1 MFRLPKN
8 LLKLGLPRDG
18 FFRLGLV
25 ASMLQGASAVALL
38 GVSAWLISRAAEV
51 DSIVYLGLAIVGVRG
66 FAVGRAAFRY
76 AERLLLH
83 ESAFRMLSKMR
94 PRMFSRIAPFV
105 PAGVSDLGR
114 GEAIS
119 RIVNDVDELQ
129 NLSLR
134 VIAPLIQATS
144 VSALSLA
151 FVFALL
157 PADGIALFIALLI
170 GFLVALPLSA
180 KTSRST
186 DNLIAPLK
194 AKLSNLSLNMLENQ
208 DVYLAY
214 GWMPEKMNEISKI
227 DIELRRAI
235 SRSNLSGGL
244 GLALISLLAS
254 LAMLGGALL
263 GGFAVTA
270 NQIPGAMLAV
280 VSLLPMA
287 IFELVQNAQP
297 SISAF
302 RKFKSSAYRIQEMLE
317 RELPPAL
324 CLESGF
330 EKLEQVN
337 SLELNSAGIRYPENA
352 LESVSQVDL
361 KVFRGSVTLLSGA
374 SGTGKSS
381 IALALTRLINL
392 NSGEYLINGKLV
404 ASYNLESV
412 RNQIGLVEQNPTIF
426 VGDVKANLLLARPN
440 ATDEELRGVL
450 DRVGLWEIF
459 SSREGL
465 STQLGDRGV
474 MISGG
479 EAQRLALARALLAEF
494 QVLVMDEPTANVDS
508 YQADRLMADIIRVV
522 RDSDS
527 KSLVLISHE
536 DKYRALVDQ
545 ELRLA

>member
-1 MFRLPKN
+1 VFRLSKN

-18 FFRLGLV
+18 FFRIGLV
-25 ASMLQGASAVALL
+25 ASILQGASAVSLL

-83 ESAFRMLSKMR
+83 ESAFRMLSTMR
-94 PRMFSRIAPFV
+94 PRIFSRIAPFV
-105 PAGVSDLGR
+105 PAGMNDLGR
-114 GEAIS
+114 GETIS

-129 NLSLR
+129 NLPLR
-134 VIAPLIQATS
+134 VIATLIQAAS

-151 FVFALL
+151 FVFTLL
-157 PADGIALFIALLI
+157 PTDGFALAVALLI

-186 DNLIAPLK
+186 DELIAPLK
-194 AKLSNLSLNMLENQ
+194 AKLSNLSLNLLENQ

-214 GWMPEKMNEISKI
+214 GWMPEKMIEISKV
-227 DIELRRAI
+227 DRELRRAI
-235 SRSNLSGGL
+235 SRSNISSGL

-254 LAMLGGALL
+254 LGMLCGALL

-280 VSLLPMA
+280 VTLLPMA

-302 RKFKSSAYRIQEMLE
+302 RKFKSSAHRIQELLE
-317 RELPPAL
+317 RQLPPAL
-324 CLESGF
+324 CIESGI
-330 EKLEQVN
+330 EMLAQVN
-337 SLELNSAGIRYPENA
+337 SLQLNSAGIRYPEND
-352 LESVSQVDL
+352 LESVSNVDL
-361 KVFRGSVTLLSGA
+361 RISNGSMTLLSGA
-374 SGTGKSS
+374 SGSGKST

-392 NSGEYLINGKLV
+392 NSGEYLINGKPV
-404 ASYNLESV
+404 ENFNLESV
-412 RNQIGLVEQNPTIF
+412 RNLIGLVEQNPTIF
-426 VGDVKANLLLARPN
+426 VGDVKANLLLAKPT
-440 ATDEELRGVL
+440 ATDAELRSVL
-450 DRVGLWEIF
+450 DRVGLWRSF

-479 EAQRLALARALLAEF
+479 EAQRLALARALLADF

-508 YQADRLMADIIRVV
+508 DQAID
-522 RDSDS
+522 
-527 KSLVLISHE
+527 
-536 DKYRALVDQ
+536 
-545 ELRLA
+545 